1 MKAIAELVTLKAAGT
16 WELIDAPEGVNVV
29 GSKWVFRV
37 KKDAAG
43 NVIHYKACLVAQG
56 FLKSQ
61 EWIIL
66 THMHQ

>member
-43 NVIHYKACLVAQG
+43 NVIRHTL
-56 FLKSQ
+56 
-61 EWIIL
+61 
-66 THMHQ
+66 